1 MGMDRFARDMISLR
15 EFFLIQPPPAGRKR
29 QGIPEIFAFF
39 CIVISGLLLYDRE
52 ENRLAGGAR
61 RRIGQAN
68 GSRASAESLT
78 GGRFCSRKG
87 WMIQ

>member
-68 GSRASAESLT
+68 GGRVAAESLT
-78 GGRFCSRKG
+78 GGRLCS
-87 WMIQ
+87 

>member
-29 QGIPEIFAFF
+29 RGIPEIFAFF

-61 RRIGQAN
+61 RRTGQAN
-68 GSRASAESLT
+68 GGRVSAESLT
-78 GGRFCSRKG
+78 GGRLCS
-87 WMIQ
+87 